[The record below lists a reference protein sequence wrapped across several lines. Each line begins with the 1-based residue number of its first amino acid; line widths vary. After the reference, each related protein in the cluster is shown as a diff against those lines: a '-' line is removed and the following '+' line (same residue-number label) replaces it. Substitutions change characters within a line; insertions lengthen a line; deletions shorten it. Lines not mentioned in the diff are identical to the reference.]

1 MLGVGVLLVFGYFS
15 SEGYDCGGM
24 KEFSVGV
31 WSRALS
37 SFSSLSPE
45 VVLHRYLTLTASF

>member
-15 SEGYDCGGM
+15 SEGYDYGGM

-37 SFSSLSPE
+37 SFSSFSPE